1 MKGMQLH
8 RKCFLSLAIKSFV
21 CFSGGMPWMVISR
34 QSLPIDTFLKHSNC
48 LLYSSY

>member
-8 RKCFLSLAIKSFV
+8 KRCFSLLAIKIFV
-21 CFSGGMPWMVISR
+21 FFSGGMPWMAILR

-48 LLYSSY
+48 LLYSSS